1 VSNLTPEHDQA
12 DALRARLAEVEY
24 TTERLE
30 EALGGGRISLSPA
43 DLAVHERRLAPHDP
57 LAALVRLFLLGQTLS
72 AGDLGRALGSLDADA
87 LRRAGWLEPRDGGI
101 RAAVK
106 FVPHGDLLIVSDRD
120 REGPA
125 DADWVAGI
133 HPPSVTLAKLTVR
146 RRVARALDVGAG
158 NGIQALL
165 ASRHADTVVATDV
178 NPRALAIA
186 ALNAHLNGVS
196 NTEFRRGSYFEPAAH
211 ERFDLITCNPPYVIS
226 PDKRYAYRDSGLVG
240 DTVSRQVVEQAAQHL
255 NEGGFAQ
262 ILINWAHPPD
272 DWWTTLARW
281 VEDRG
286 CDSWLLHFG
295 SDDPITYA
303 AGWLRPVAHEDSD
316 RFRKELGRWLDYLAS
331 LGIEAIAHGAVIL
344 RRRSAQANWTRWDD
358 VTLDRLEPASD
369 HVQRVFDTQ
378 DYLDRL
384 DDERELLDAHFALV
398 EHHHLEQTLTCRD
411 GATELQTTV
420 LSLDEGLGFRTG
432 LDLHATRLV
441 QLLDGH
447 RCLGNVLAQRA
458 AEMGLDSKDAKRFE
472 TAALPVVHRLLH
484 LGFLIR
490 VAAGRREQPASAAPA
505 TGRPSRI

>member
-1 VSNLTPEHDQA
+1 M
-12 DALRARLAEVEY
+12 
-24 TTERLE
+24 
-30 EALGGGRISLSPA
+30 
-43 DLAVHERRLAPHDP
+43 
-57 LAALVRLFLLGQTLS
+57 RLFLLGQTLS
-72 AGDLGRALGSLDADA
+72 EGDLALALGSLDADA
-87 LRRAGWLEPRDGGI
+87 LRRAGWLEHGDGGM

-106 FVPHGDLLIVSDRD
+106 FVPHGDLLIVSESDRAG
-120 REGPA
+120 RV

-146 RRVARALDVGAG
+146 RQVARALDVGAG

-178 NPRALAIA
+178 NSRALSIA

-196 NTEFRRGSYFEPAAH
+196 NTEFRRGSYFEPAAG

-226 PDKRYAYRDSGLVG
+226 PEKRYAYRDSGLVG
-240 DTVSRQVVEQAAQHL
+240 DAVSRQVVEHAAQHL

-286 CDSWLLHFG
+286 CDSWLLRFG
-295 SDDPITYA
+295 SDDPISYA

-316 RFRKELGRWLDYLAS
+316 RFRHELGRWLDYLAG

-344 RRRSAQANWTRWDD
+344 RRRRSAQVNWTRWDD
-358 VTLDRLEPASD
+358 VPLDRLAQASE

-384 DDERELLDAHFALV
+384 DDGSCSIPTSRSSSITTSSRPSPA
-398 EHHHLEQTLTCRD
+398 
-411 GATELQTTV
+411 ATAPPSCIRACSPSTRASASGPDSTSTPPTSCNSSTATV
-420 LSLDEGLGFRTG
+420 PS
-432 LDLHATRLV
+432 ATRSRSEPAKW
-441 QLLDGH
+441 DSIATMPP
-447 RCLGNVLAQRA
+447 VLRPPRSRSCT
-458 AEMGLDSKDAKRFE
+458 GSFSL
-472 TAALPVVHRLLH
+472 
-484 LGFLIR
+484 
-490 VAAGRREQPASAAPA
+490 AS
-505 TGRPSRI
+505 